1 MIFVFCFEIC
11 IVVLLCFIWI
21 LGISSLFN
29 VASFSITV
37 QMKNKK
43 QKPITDSKV
52 DTELKSIIR
61 QHSLFFDKLVELIPA
76 RFYLPNND
84 EEKPWFQGLSKAE
97 KASAKKESRENI
109 KKARRDRM
117 DPEKASTTTLDLLKK
132 SLEKEKSSESDE
144 EEIEIKPMLSG
155 HEGNDRKVTLEELR
169 QRLHQKIEQSRADR
183 HVEDSNRKKKYAKYL
198 KKGNQ
203 QKKRKRESVS
213 EETKPTSS
221 SVDKVEKD
229 VAEAS
234 KELAFSHVKLGNE
247 EEHGKKKR
255 KLSKFKELER
265 AKKLEEAM
273 KDPEKGEVIS
283 KKHSWKSATSRAAGM
298 KVHDDSSLLKR
309 SIHKEKKRHQK
320 NAEKWKERE
329 QTTEKMKAEK
339 QKKRSENIGQR
350 IHEKKMRRIAKR
362 EKKLLR
368 PGFEGRK
375 EGFINEGSS

>member
-21 LGISSLFN
+21 LGISSSFI

-155 HEGNDRKVTLEELR
+155 HEVNDRKVTLEELR
-169 QRLHQKIEQSRADR
+169 QRLHQKIEQSRAGR
-183 HVEDSNRKKKYAKYL
+183 HVEDSKRKQKYAKYL

-213 EETKPTSS
+213 EEKKPTSS

-265 AKKLEEAM
+265 AKKLEE
-273 KDPEKGEVIS
+273 DR
-283 KKHSWKSATSRAAGM
+283 KS
-298 KVHDDSSLLKR
+298 VV
-309 SIHKEKKRHQK
+309 
-320 NAEKWKERE
+320 
-329 QTTEKMKAEK
+329 
-339 QKKRSENIGQR
+339 
-350 IHEKKMRRIAKR
+350 
-362 EKKLLR
+362 
-368 PGFEGRK
+368 
-375 EGFINEGSS
+375 